1 MHRIA
6 VTNAAILH
14 HSDDDVDLH
23 YHCNAVMSLFSV
35 FGLSSIKEH
44 IFQRTPLNTLASKYS
59 TSNTED
65 KRNLN
70 YVYCLNVAPMEKV

>member
-14 HSDDDVDLH
+14 HSNDDVDLH
-23 YHCNAVMSLFSV
+23 YHCNAFMSLFSV

-44 IFQRTPLNTLASKYS
+44 IFQRTHP
-59 TSNTED
+59 
-65 KRNLN
+65 
-70 YVYCLNVAPMEKV
+70 